1 MMVLANSEK
10 AQSAIEFITT
20 YGWMM
25 LTLIAAVSILYY
37 LGYFS
42 PLTYAPRLSPGGC
55 QVVRPIGSVAQLQGN
70 CDSEMPQFVGY
81 FNSTSQYSW
90 IAVDRVVLPNGQS
103 SGTITAWINPQTV
116 QGDAGYTGIVRIDG
130 ESCPGHGFLLSLQG
144 SSGRPSMA
152 TWCNDYVPSGG
163 PTVNYNSWNFV
174 AVTVQGTTATLYVN
188 GQSESGSLSSGDPMS
203 LVSGTCTQNLSIG
216 STDCPGRMFYGMI
229 ADVQVYNTSLS
240 SADVN
245 SIYSEGVGGTPIDLN
260 YLSGWWPLNG
270 NANDY
275 SGNGYNG
282 NSFAVSYR
290 SSWANSYTPP

>member
-1 MMVLANSEK
+1 MERARSGK
-10 AQSAIEFITT
+10 SQSAMEFMTT

-25 LTLIAAVSILYY
+25 LVLAAVVSILYY
-37 LGYFS
+37 LGYFNPNAYS
-42 PLTYAPRLSPGGC
+42 PRLAPGGC
-55 QVVRPIGSVAQLQGN
+55 QVTRPAGSVAELQGSCN
-70 CDSEMPQFVGY
+70 NELPQFVGY

-90 IAVDRVVLPNGQS
+90 VTVDRVVLPNGQS

-116 QGDAGYTGIVRIDG
+116 QGDGTYAGIVRIDG
-130 ESCPGHGFLLSLQG
+130 ESCPGHGLLLSLQG

-163 PTVNYNSWNFV
+163 PTVNYNEWNFV
-174 AVTVQGTTATLYVN
+174 AVTVHGTTATLYVN
-188 GQSESGSLSSGDPMS
+188 GQSESGPLSSGDPMS
-203 LVSGTCTQNLSIG
+203 LVSGVCAQNLSIG

-240 SADVN
+240 STDMN
-245 SIYSEGVGGTPIDLN
+245 SIYMEGIGGPPIDLN
-260 YLSGWWPLNG
+260 YLVGWWPLNG

-282 NSFAVSYR
+282 NSVVVAYR
-290 SSWANSYTPP
+290 SSWVNVYTPP